1 MHCLLPF
8 SVRIGPGPGFEPGS
22 GDPQSPRMHRY
33 PIPAMSPQILLGKNI
48 YQRQASRK
56 VPAGKAIFL
65 DFSNTITTVESENKS
80 MSLWLDLIVNE
91 YRLKEDIRRNFAKAR
106 MEKLVDRETRF
117 RSFMQINHE
126 VLSELYG
133 IAEIFEEE
141 YYRSHERNLRLRP
154 DFVDFIEEAKNDYEI
169 VMVTDADN
177 TYTER
182 TLSALGIDKYFDSI
196 VTAEMVKSP
205 KPDPRIFRAAMKEAH
220 DPTKVV
226 FIGDSERRDIEGAK
240 KMGFIALKMDDDS
253 SSTVADMTIHNFRDA
268 SLKIKKLLLE

>member
-1 MHCLLPF
+1 M
-8 SVRIGPGPGFEPGS
+8 
-22 GDPQSPRMHRY
+22 
-33 PIPAMSPQILLGKNI
+33 
-48 YQRQASRK
+48 
-56 VPAGKAIFL
+56 PAGKAIFL

-133 IAEIFEEE
+133 ISEIFEEE

-268 SLKIKKLLLE
+268 SLKIEKLLLEW